1 MTLVLR
7 GLSLN
12 EEPLSNPLVGRFDDR
27 GGEIGRSDN
36 ATFTLPDPERLISR
50 VHARISHASDAY
62 WIENVSA
69 AGPILHNGR
78 PLSSGMR
85 VSLKAGDELRIGGYR
100 LTVAFEDDETSA
112 TILRGRTAGQTPG
125 RVSPAVAPRVN
136 AAPPPRA
143 AEPGPPRA
151 AEPGPT
157 RAAGPGPTRA
167 AGPGPTRAVEPAPT
181 RAVEPAPTR
190 AVEPAPTRAVEP
202 APTRAVEPAPTR
214 AVEPAPTRAVE
225 PGPTRAAAP
234 AAERGV
240 VGAPAAS
247 PPVERAAPAPSAAT
261 AVAARAPA
269 AANRGTRATR
279 VRPASESAV
288 DGDAMWRGFQ
298 DGVGVDLPLPNG
310 PSPELFSAIGAMLRI
325 AVNGLHRLITMRA
338 VAKSEMHAD
347 LTMIQVR
354 GNNPL
359 KFAPEAAAALKMLLQ
374 PPVQGFMSGPA
385 ALRDAV
391 IDLQSHQVGV
401 MAGMRAAL
409 AAVLERFDP
418 VQLET
423 QLSSRSFIDALMP
436 SHRRA
441 KLWELYVEHARTLRD
456 EAQDD
461 FGRLFGEAFLEAYN
475 AQIQSL
481 EAAGDEAVGG
491 AAQRPV
497 GPKGG

>member
-50 VHARISHASDAY
+50 VHARISHAGHTY

-85 VSLKAGDELRIGGYR
+85 VSLNDGDELRIGGYR
-100 LTVAFEDDETSA
+100 MAVAFENDETSA
-112 TILRGRTAGQTPG
+112 TILRGRTAGQTPA
-125 RVSPAVAPRVN
+125 RASPMAAPRIGGPLPRSAMLDPARAPSAPVAEAPAP
-136 AAPPPRA
+136 AAPA
-143 AEPGPPRA
+143 AAVVA
-151 AEPGPT
+151 ARP
-157 RAAGPGPTRA
+157 
-167 AGPGPTRAVEPAPT
+167 
-181 RAVEPAPTR
+181 
-190 AVEPAPTRAVEP
+190 
-202 APTRAVEPAPTR
+202 
-214 AVEPAPTRAVE
+214 
-225 PGPTRAAAP
+225 AAAP
-234 AAERGV
+234 ARITK
-240 VGAPAAS
+240 AA
-247 PPVERAAPAPSAAT
+247 
-261 AVAARAPA
+261 
-269 AANRGTRATR
+269 R
-279 VRPASESAV
+279 VRPATEPPVGAEEL
-288 DGDAMWRGFQ
+288 WRGFQ

-310 PSPELFSAIGAMLRI
+310 PSPELFSAVGAMLRI
-325 AVNGLHRLITMRA
+325 AVKGIHSLIAMRKA
-338 VAKSEMHAD
+338 AKSELHAD

-354 GNNPL
+354 GNNPI
-359 KFAPEAAAALKMLLQ
+359 KFSPESAVALKMLLQ
-374 PPVQGFMSGPA
+374 PPMHGFMSGPA

-441 KLWELYVEHARTLRD
+441 KLWELYVEHARSLKD

-461 FGRLFGEAFLEAYN
+461 FNRLFGEAFLEAYN
-475 AQIQSL
+475 AQVRSL
-481 EAAGDEAVGG
+481 ESASDDAGGPSAPHPASPKAA
-491 AAQRPV
+491 
-497 GPKGG
+497 

>member
-12 EEPLSNPLVGRFDDR
+12 EQPLSNPLVGRFDDR

-50 VHARISHASDAY
+50 VHARISHVGHAY
-62 WIENVSA
+62 WIENVSS

-85 VSLKAGDELRIGGYR
+85 VNLSDSDELRIGGYR
-100 LTVAFEDDETSA
+100 LTVAFENDETSA
-112 TILRGRTAGQTPG
+112 TILRGRTAGQ
-125 RVSPAVAPRVN
+125 A
-136 AAPPPRA
+136 
-143 AEPGPPRA
+143 
-151 AEPGPT
+151 PT
-157 RAAGPGPTRA
+157 RAATLVVPPRP
-167 AGPGPTRAVEPAPT
+167 AGAPLRSAVPEPARGAAPV
-181 RAVEPAPTR
+181 AEAPAPVVAA
-190 AVEPAPTRAVEP
+190 AVIAARP
-202 APTRAVEPAPTR
+202 
-214 AVEPAPTRAVE
+214 
-225 PGPTRAAAP
+225 AAP
-234 AAERGV
+234 ARG
-240 VGAPAAS
+240 AKPA
-247 PPVERAAPAPSAAT
+247 
-261 AVAARAPA
+261 
-269 AANRGTRATR
+269 R
-279 VRPASESAV
+279 VRPATEPLGSAELL
-288 DGDAMWRGFQ
+288 WRGFQ

-325 AVNGLHRLITMRA
+325 AVNGIHRLIAMRA
-338 VAKSEMHAD
+338 AAKTELHAD

-359 KFAPEAAAALKMLLQ
+359 KFSPDTAVALKMLLQ
-374 PPVQGFMSGPA
+374 PPMQGFMSGPA

-423 QLSSRSFIDALMP
+423 QLSARSFIDALIP
-436 SHRRA
+436 SNRRA
-441 KLWELYVEHARTLRD
+441 KLWELYVEHARSLKD

-461 FGRLFGEAFLEAYN
+461 FNRLFGEAFLEAYN
-475 AQIQSL
+475 DQVHSL
-481 EAAGDEAVGG
+481 ESAGDDAGG
-491 AAQRPV
+491 PSAPHPAA
-497 GPKGG
+497 PKVA

>member
-181 RAVEPAPTR
+181 RAVEPTPTR

-234 AAERGV
+234 AAERAV

>member
-27 GGEIGRSDN
+27 GGEIGRSDT

-50 VHARISHASDAY
+50 VHARISHANEAY
-62 WIENVSA
+62 WVENVSA
-69 AGPILHNGR
+69 AGPIFHNGR

-85 VSLKAGDELRIGGYR
+85 VSLKAGDELRIGTYR
-100 LTVAFEDDETSA
+100 LSVAFENDENSA
-112 TILRGRTAGQTPG
+112 TILRGRTAAQA
-125 RVSPAVAPRVN
+125 PAR
-136 AAPPPRA
+136 
-143 AEPGPPRA
+143 
-151 AEPGPT
+151 
-157 RAAGPGPTRA
+157 
-167 AGPGPTRAVEPAPT
+167 
-181 RAVEPAPTR
+181 
-190 AVEPAPTRAVEP
+190 
-202 APTRAVEPAPTR
+202 
-214 AVEPAPTRAVE
+214 
-225 PGPTRAAAP
+225 AAP
-234 AAERGV
+234 AAAAKANVALPPRTPEPEPARA
-240 VGAPAAS
+240 APAAAQRANVAPPARTPEPEAAS
-247 PPVERAAPAPSAAT
+247 PLAGPSPERAAPAVPAGT
-261 AVAARAPA
+261 AIAARPA
-269 AANRGTRATR
+269 AAPARGTRVAR
-279 VRPASESAV
+279 VRPMSESAL
-288 DGDAMWRGFQ
+288 DGEALWRGFQ
-298 DGVGVDLPLPNG
+298 EGVGIDLPLPNG
-310 PSPELFSAIGAMLRI
+310 PSPELFRAIGAMLKI
-325 AVNGLHRLITMRA
+325 AVSGIHRLIGMRT

-374 PPVQGFMSGPA
+374 PPVHGFMSGPA

-423 QLSSRSFIDALMP
+423 KLSSRTFIDALIP

-441 KLWELYVEHARTLRD
+441 KLWELYTEHSRALKD

-475 AQIQSL
+475 AQVRSL
-481 EAAGDEAVGG
+481 EAAGDEAGG
-491 AAQRPV
+491 GPAAPHPARPKA
-497 GPKGG
+497 G

>member
-50 VHARISHASDAY
+50 LHARISHAGQAY

-85 VSLKAGDELRIGGYR
+85 VSLSDGDELRIGGYR
-100 LTVAFEDDETSA
+100 LTASFENDETSA
-112 TILRGRTAGQTPG
+112 TILRGRTAGQP
-125 RVSPAVAPRVN
+125 PARAAPAAVPRVN
-136 AAPPPRA
+136 APPPPPPRA
-143 AEPGPPRA
+143 P
-151 AEPGPT
+151 
-157 RAAGPGPTRA
+157 
-167 AGPGPTRAVEPAPT
+167 EPALARP
-181 RAVEPAPTR
+181 AANPSVERPAP
-190 AVEPAPTRAVEP
+190 
-202 APTRAVEPAPTR
+202 
-214 AVEPAPTRAVE
+214 
-225 PGPTRAAAP
+225 
-234 AAERGV
+234 
-240 VGAPAAS
+240 GAPAA
-247 PPVERAAPAPSAAT
+247 AP
-261 AVAARAPA
+261 VAARPA
-269 AANRGTRATR
+269 AAAPVAARPAAAARGTRSAR
-279 VRPASESAV
+279 VRPTSESAL
-288 DGDAMWRGFQ
+288 DGEALWRGFQ
-298 DGVGVDLPLPNG
+298 DGVAMDLPLPNG

-325 AVNGLHRLITMRA
+325 AVNGIHRLIAMRT
-338 VAKSEMHAD
+338 VAKTEMHAD
-347 LTMIQVR
+347 VTMIQVR

-359 KFAPEAAAALKMLLQ
+359 KFSPEAAVALKMLLQ
-374 PPVQGFMSGPA
+374 PPLQGFLSGPA

-409 AAVLERFDP
+409 GAVLERFDP

-423 QLSSRSFIDALMP
+423 RLSSRSFIDALVP

-441 KLWELYVEHARTLRD
+441 KLWELYVEHSRALKD

-461 FGRLFGEAFLEAYN
+461 FGRLFGEAFREAYN
-475 AQIQSL
+475 AQVRSL
-481 EAAGDEAVGG
+481 EAAGDEGG
-491 AAQRPV
+491 GPVAPHAAA
-497 GPKGG
+497 PKGG